1 MCYDV
6 THRPVSVEV
15 IEHGDTRLVV
25 LTLHLQLP
33 DHGIVIVYDKDT

>member
-15 IEHGDTRLVV
+15 IEHGDTRLVM
-25 LTLHLQLP
+25 LALHLQLP
-33 DHGIVIVYDKDT
+33 DHGIMTTYEDT